1 MTIQEVADA
10 QRFCQRCGY
19 ALDGGRCRLHGG
31 DVSTHA
37 RSHGRPGERFGGVD
51 VGLPVERVSEAG
63 PRNQAPT
70 PEVAPAI
77 EPWWQAQEPLSLP
90 TPPDARRTW
99 LGPLAAA
106 VAVLFLFALV
116 GDHIYLQQKI
126 DANHAA
132 LRTINERLSAQL
144 AATNA
149 LAKRVGQLQGQTA
162 DPATVARVVLA
173 SVYTIET
180 PDGLGSGWVV
190 ASSGR
195 SSTIITDYHVIQ
207 SVWTA
212 TGAHTVQVKQNTATL
227 TGTITKVDAGDDLA
241 AITVPAA
248 LTPLTPA
255 TSDALIGDEVFVVG
269 SPLGLSG
276 TVANGIVSAFRN
288 GLIQFSAPISPGDSG
303 GPVVN
308 QLGRVIGVA
317 ESKLVGSGVEGLSFA
332 IPISTVCNTVT
343 TC

>member
-1 MTIQEVADA
+1 VTIQEVADA
-10 QRFCQRCGY
+10 QRFCQRCGD
-19 ALDGGRCRLHGG
+19 ALDCGRCRLHGD

-37 RSHGRPGERFGGVD
+37 RS
-51 VGLPVERVSEAG
+51 
-63 PRNQAPT
+63 PRNAAPT
-70 PEVAPAI
+70 PEVAPVI
-77 EPWWQAQEPLSLP
+77 EPWWQAQQAQEAPPALPLLPLPLLPPTLP
-90 TPPDARRTW
+90 TPLTSHRTW
-99 LGPLAAA
+99 LGPVAAA
-106 VAVLFLFALV
+106 VAVLLLFALV

-132 LRTINERLSAQL
+132 LRTVDERLSAQL

-190 ASSGR
+190 SSSGG

-212 TGAHTVQVKQNTATL
+212 AGAHTVQVKQNTTTL

>member
-1 MTIQEVADA
+1 VTMQEVADG
-10 QRFCQRCGY
+10 QRFCNRCGG
-19 ALDGGRCRLHGG
+19 ALESGRCGLHGH
-31 DVSTHA
+31 DVSTH
-37 RSHGRPGERFGGVD
+37 
-51 VGLPVERVSEAG
+51 
-63 PRNQAPT
+63 PRAVVPPPPATPAP
-70 PEVAPAI
+70 PS
-77 EPWWQAQEPLSLP
+77 EPWWQPAPAPVSTPSPSLP
-90 TPPDARRTW
+90 SW
-99 LGPLAAA
+99 LRPLA
-106 VAVLFLFALV
+106 VAVAVFFLFALV
-116 GDHIYLQQKI
+116 GDHIYLQQKV
-126 DANHAA
+126 DDTHAA
-132 LRTINERLSAQL
+132 LTTLSTRLSAQL

-149 LAKRVGQLQGQTA
+149 LAKRVGELQDQTD

-173 SVYTIET
+173 SVYTIDT

-190 ASSGR
+190 ARAGG
-195 SSTIITDYHVIQ
+195 SSTIITDYHVIA
-207 SVWTA
+207 SVWTTA
-212 TGAHTVQVKQNTATL
+212 GDHTVQVKQNATTL

-255 TSDALIGDEVFVVG
+255 TSGAMIGDEVFVVG

-288 GLIQFSAPISPGDSG
+288 GLVQFSAPISPGDSG

-317 ESKLVGSGVEGLSFA
+317 ESKLEGSGVEGLSFA
-332 IPISTVCNTVT
+332 IPITTVCSTVT